1 MREVVI
7 VSGARTAI
15 GNFGGTLKDIP
26 VVQLGTTAIHEA
38 VRRAGIRPETGKE
51 RLDLGPD
58 KLKDERFIDL
68 EKKHMKW
75 DESLK
80 PVQIDEVIMG
90 LVLFAGN
97 RQNPARLASV
107 YAGLPKETPAF
118 TINKLCASGMK
129 AIALGAE
136 AIMTDNADI
145 VVAGGMESMSNVP
158 YALPKA
164 RFGYRMDIDGHAE
177 MNDLLL
183 WDALLETFYDYH
195 MGVTAE
201 NIAAKYGI
209 TRKEQDE
216 LGLMSHNRARK
227 AIADGIFKEEIVPIN
242 IPQKKGDPVVFAVDE
257 RPMDTSLEKMAKLA
271 TMFKKDGTIT
281 AGNASGVNDAAAAVV
296 LMSKEKAKE
305 LGIKPIVKISAFTSV
320 ALNPAY
326 MGLGPVPAVRKLL
339 KRTGLT
345 LNDFDNIEMNEA
357 FAAQAI
363 GCIRE
368 LGVNMDKTNIH
379 GSGISLGHPIGCTG
393 ARLVV
398 TLMHEMR
405 RSNLKRGLATL
416 CVGGGQGM
424 AIALER

>member
-7 VSGARTAI
+7 VSGVRTAI
-15 GNFGGTLKDIP
+15 GNYGGTLQNIP
-26 VVQLGTTAIHEA
+26 VVKLGTTVIREA
-38 VRRAGIRPETGKE
+38 MLRAGIRPETGKKL
-51 RLDLGPD
+51 LDFGPD
-58 KLKDERFIDL
+58 GLKDERFIDL
-68 EKKHMKW
+68 EQKHMKW
-75 DESLK
+75 DEKLK
-80 PVQIDEVIMG
+80 PVQVDEVIMG
-90 LVLFAGN
+90 LVLFAGQ

-118 TINKLCASGMK
+118 TLNKLCASGMK
-129 AIALGAE
+129 AITLGAE
-136 AIMTDNADI
+136 SIMMGEADV
-145 VVAGGMESMSNVP
+145 VVAGGMESMSGVP
-158 YALPKA
+158 YSIPKA
-164 RFGYRMDIDGHAE
+164 RWGYRMDLDGHAE

-195 MGVTAE
+195 MGYTAE

-227 AIADGIFKEEIVPIN
+227 AIAEGIFKKEIVPVMV
-242 IPQKKGDPVVFAVDE
+242 PQKKGDPVAFDTDE

-271 TMFKKDGTIT
+271 TMFKKDGTVT

-296 LMSKEKAKE
+296 LMAKEKADE
-305 LGIKPIVKISAFTSV
+305 LGIQPMAKIKAYTSAAV
-320 ALNPAY
+320 NPAY
-326 MGLGPVPAVRKLL
+326 MGLGPIPAVRKILA
-339 KRTGLT
+339 KTGLK
-345 LNDFDNIEMNEA
+345 LDDFDNIELNEA

-368 LGVNMDKTNIH
+368 LKVNMDKTNIH

-398 TLMHEMR
+398 TLMHEMV
-405 RSNLKRGLATL
+405 RSNLHLGLASL

-424 AIALER
+424 AIVLER

>member
-15 GNFGGTLKDIP
+15 GNFGGALKDIP

-38 VRRAGIRPETGKE
+38 VKRAGIRPETGKE
-51 RLDLGPD
+51 MLGFGPD
-58 KLKDERFIDL
+58 KLKDERFIDI

-145 VVAGGMESMSNVP
+145 VVAGGMESMSTVP

-227 AIADGIFKEEIVPIN
+227 AIADGIFKEEIVPVN

-296 LMSKEKAKE
+296 LMAAEKAKS
-305 LGIKPIVKISAFTSV
+305 LGIKPMAKITAFTSV
-320 ALNPAY
+320 SLNPAY
-326 MGLGPVPAVRKLL
+326 MGLGPIPAVRKLL
-339 KRTGLT
+339 AKTGLK
-345 LNDFDNIEMNEA
+345 LSDFDNIEMNEA

-368 LGVNMDKTNIH
+368 LNVDMNKTNIH

-398 TLMHEMR
+398 TLMHEMK

-424 AIALER
+424 AMAIER

>member
-1 MREVVI
+1 MKEVVI

-15 GNFGGTLKDIP
+15 GNYGGTIQNIP
-26 VVQLGTTAIHEA
+26 VVQLGTIAIREA
-38 VRRAGIRPETGKE
+38 VKRAGIRPETGKKW
-51 RLDLGPD
+51 LDFGPD
-58 KLKDERFIDL
+58 GLKDERFIDL

-80 PVQIDEVIMG
+80 PVQVDEVIMG
-90 LVLFAGN
+90 LVLFAGQ

-118 TINKLCASGMK
+118 TLNKLCASGMK
-129 AIALGAE
+129 AITLGAQSIMMGE
-136 AIMTDNADI
+136 ADV
-145 VVAGGMESMSNVP
+145 VVAGGMESMSGVP
-158 YALPKA
+158 YSIPKA
-164 RFGYRMDIDGHAE
+164 RWGYRMDLNGHAE

-195 MGVTAE
+195 MGYTAE

-227 AIADGIFKEEIVPIN
+227 AIAEGIFKKEIVPVMV
-242 IPQKKGDPVVFAVDE
+242 PQKKGDPVAFDTDE
-257 RPMDTSLEKMAKLA
+257 RPMDTSLEKMAKLP
-271 TMFKKDGTIT
+271 TMFKKDGTVT

-296 LMSKEKAKE
+296 LMSAEKAKE
-305 LGIKPIVKISAFTSV
+305 LGLKPMAKITAFTSAAV
-320 ALNPAY
+320 NPAY
-326 MGLGPVPAVRKLL
+326 MGLGPIPAVRKLL
-339 KRTGLT
+339 AKTGLK
-345 LNDFDNIEMNEA
+345 LSDFDNIELNEA

-398 TLMHEMR
+398 TLMHEMV
-405 RSNLKRGLATL
+405 RSNLKRGLASL

>member
-15 GNFGGTLKDIP
+15 GNYGGTLQNIP
-26 VVQLGTTAIHEA
+26 VVKLGTTVIREA
-38 VRRAGIRPETGKE
+38 MLRAGIRPETCE
-51 RLDLGPD
+51 EMLCCGPD
-58 KLKDERFIDL
+58 GLKDERFIDL
-68 EKKHMKW
+68 EQKHMNW
-75 DESLK
+75 DDSLK
-80 PVQIDEVIMG
+80 PVQVDEVIMG
-90 LVLFAGN
+90 LVLFAGQ
-97 RQNPARLASV
+97 RQNPARLAAV

-118 TINKLCASGMK
+118 TLNKLCASGMK
-129 AIALGAE
+129 AIALGAQSIMMGE
-136 AIMTDNADI
+136 ADV
-145 VVAGGMESMSNVP
+145 VVAGGMESMSGVP
-158 YALPKA
+158 YSLPKA
-164 RFGYRMDIDGHAE
+164 RWGYRMDLDGHGE

-227 AIADGIFKEEIVPIN
+227 AIAEGIFKKEIVPVMV
-242 IPQKKGDPVVFAVDE
+242 PQKKGDPLAFDTDE
-257 RPMDTSLEKMAKLA
+257 RPMDTSLEKMAKLP
-271 TMFKKDGTIT
+271 TMFKKDGTVT

-296 LMSKEKAKE
+296 LMSAEKAKE
-305 LGIKPIVKISAFTSV
+305 LGIKPMAKITAFTSV

-326 MGLGPVPAVRKLL
+326 MGLGPIPAVRKLL
-339 KRTGLT
+339 DKTGLK
-345 LNDFDNIEMNEA
+345 LDDFDNIELNEA

-398 TLMHEMR
+398 TLTHEMV
-405 RSNLKRGLATL
+405 RSNLKRGLGSL

>member
-38 VRRAGIRPETGKE
+38 VKRAGIRPETGKE
-51 RLDLGPD
+51 MLAFGPD
-58 KLKDERFIDL
+58 KLKDERFIDI

-145 VVAGGMESMSNVP
+145 VVAGGMESMSTVP

-227 AIADGIFKEEIVPIN
+227 AIADGIFKEEIVPVN
-242 IPQKKGDPVVFAVDE
+242 IPQKKGDPIAFAVDE

-296 LMSKEKAKE
+296 LMAAEKAKS
-305 LGIKPIVKISAFTSV
+305 LGIKPMAKITAFTSV
-320 ALNPAY
+320 SLNPAY
-326 MGLGPVPAVRKLL
+326 MGLGPIPAVRKLL
-339 KRTGLT
+339 AKTGLK
-345 LNDFDNIEMNEA
+345 LSDFDNIEMNEA

-368 LGVNMDKTNIH
+368 LNVDMNKTNIH

-398 TLMHEMR
+398 TLMHEMK

-424 AIALER
+424 AMAIER

>member
-26 VVQLGTTAIHEA
+26 VVQLGTAVIREA

-51 RLDLGPD
+51 MLGFGPD

-90 LVLFAGN
+90 LVLFAGQ
-97 RQNPARLASV
+97 RQNPARLAAV

-129 AIALGAE
+129 AIVLGTE
-136 AIMTDNADI
+136 AIMSGDADI

-195 MGVTAE
+195 MGYTAE

-227 AIADGIFKEEIVPIN
+227 AIADGIFKEEIVPIT
-242 IPQKKGDPVVFAVDE
+242 IPQKKGNPVVFATDE
-257 RPMDTSLEKMAKLA
+257 RPMDTSVEKMAKLPA
-271 TMFKKDGTIT
+271 MFKKDGTVT

-305 LGIKPIVKISAFTSV
+305 LGIKPIAKISAFTSA

-326 MGLGPVPAVRKLL
+326 MGLGSVTAVRKLM

-345 LNDFDNIEMNEA
+345 LDDFDNIEMNEA

-368 LGVNMDKTNIH
+368 LNINLNNTNIH

-393 ARLVV
+393 ARIVV

>member
-1 MREVVI
+1 MV
-7 VSGARTAI
+7 G
-15 GNFGGTLKDIP
+15 D
-26 VVQLGTTAIHEA
+26 
-38 VRRAGIRPETGKE
+38 
-51 RLDLGPD
+51 
-58 KLKDERFIDL
+58 
-68 EKKHMKW
+68 
-75 DESLK
+75 
-80 PVQIDEVIMG
+80 
-90 LVLFAGN
+90 
-97 RQNPARLASV
+97 
-107 YAGLPKETPAF
+107 
-118 TINKLCASGMK
+118 
-129 AIALGAE
+129 
-136 AIMTDNADI
+136 ADV
-145 VVAGGMESMSNVP
+145 VVAGGMESMSGVP

>member
-38 VRRAGIRPETGKE
+38 VKRAGIRPETGKE
-51 RLDLGPD
+51 MLAFGPD
-58 KLKDERFIDL
+58 KLKDERFIDI

-75 DESLK
+75 DEKLK
-80 PVQIDEVIMG
+80 PVQIDEVVMG

-145 VVAGGMESMSNVP
+145 VVAGGMESMSTVP
-158 YALPKA
+158 YSLPKA

-227 AIADGIFKEEIVPIN
+227 AIADGIFKEEIVPVV
-242 IPQKKGDPVVFAVDE
+242 IPQKKGDPINFAVDE
-257 RPMDTSLEKMAKLA
+257 RPMDTSLEKMAKLP

-296 LMSKEKAKE
+296 LMAAEKAKS
-305 LGIKPIVKISAFTSV
+305 LGIKPMAKITAFTSV
-320 ALNPAY
+320 SLNPAY
-326 MGLGPVPAVRKLL
+326 MGLGPIPAVRKLL
-339 KRTGLT
+339 AKTGLK
-345 LNDFDNIEMNEA
+345 LSDFDNIEMNEA

-368 LGVNMDKTNIH
+368 LNVNMDKTNIH

-398 TLMHEMR
+398 TLMHEMK